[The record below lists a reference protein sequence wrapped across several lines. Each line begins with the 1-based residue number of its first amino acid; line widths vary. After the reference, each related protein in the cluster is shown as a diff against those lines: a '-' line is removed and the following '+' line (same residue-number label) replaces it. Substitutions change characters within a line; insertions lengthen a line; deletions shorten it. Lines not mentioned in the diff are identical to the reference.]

1 MEKYWYALYT
11 KPRHEFKVEDNLNE
25 LEIENY
31 LPIVTRLKQWSD
43 RKKKVTEPILRGY
56 IFVNA
61 DEKERLKALNIY
73 SVIKC
78 VSEGGSPAKIPAW
91 QIENLQRMLK
101 IKSDFFL
108 HDGLIPGSK
117 IEIVDGPFKGVVGTL
132 LSSPSGKTLAV
143 SLDLLNRTIMASLP
157 RESIVKSVKI

>member
-11 KPRHEFKVEDNLNE
+11 KPRHEFKVEDNLNQ

-31 LPIVTRLKQWSD
+31 LPKVTRLKQWSD
-43 RKKKVTEPILRGY
+43 RKKRVVEPILRGY
-56 IFVNA
+56 VFIYA
-61 DEKERLKALNIY
+61 DEKERLKALNIF

-78 VSEGGSPAKIPAW
+78 VSEGGSPAKIPSW

-108 HDGLIPGSK
+108 HNGLVPGSK

-157 RESIVKSVKI
+157 RESVIKSVKI